1 MVVAVAVVGVDV
13 AVVAFLAVRLFN
25 FVLLLALSSIH
36 PCRHPRFRKFDVDE
50 DGFWSVSELGA
61 LASAA
66 RIVFHHQKILYIFLE
81 WFQAQ
86 ELHVLVNPNACNA
99 SFKS

>member
-66 RIVFHHQKILYIFLE
+66 RIVFHHQKKFCIF
-81 WFQAQ
+81 F
-86 ELHVLVNPNACNA
+86 
-99 SFKS
+99 